1 MNDIERL
8 LKVAS
13 ANDLKTFLKDY
24 AHSNEGFRREL
35 IAFLESKYVNK
46 NKKTIEDY
54 CRQMK
59 SSFYFTQNIGSEWD
73 SFVIPDWYL
82 ITSRANS
89 ILKEGEK
96 LLEIG
101 NPNAAAS
108 IAVEF
113 FVALQDTYDEDSLCD
128 DYDGDI
134 ACEIGNSCERAEQ
147 LLLKSIKHPSMSRD
161 VAQNLTRK
169 LNDISKT
176 SLPYDLSNYDV
187 FDFDDMFLE
196 VSLAIMS
203 DDERL
208 NMLEAQI
215 MQHAGQYIQYV
226 YVERKIS
233 MLRQLHRNAEAEEEL
248 RKYINLPEIR
258 TLIINDLI
266 SKKDYKT
273 AVQLV
278 HEGIDLARESKHWGT
293 VRSWQEKELEIYEQ
307 SGDQPRQIDL
317 CSTLFVNEGASMTY
331 YVKLK
336 ELVPA
341 DEWKDFL
348 DQLLSKVSIEGGF
361 MFGHSVIADI
371 YVAEKE
377 EDKLF
382 ELIMSHGRPNLSSLN
397 RYAKYTGMTHAQ
409 QLLDAYARLLKSE
422 AQMNVNVKAYHRIA
436 EAMSCMCQLHNGKQ
450 VAHQLAEFFRQ
461 EYHRRPKMMEE
472 IRKF

>member
-24 AHSNEGFRREL
+24 ARSNEGFHREL
-35 IAFLESKYVNK
+35 MAFLESKYVNK

-59 SSFYFTQNIGSEWD
+59 SSFGFTQNIGDRWH

-89 ILKEGEK
+89 ILKEGDK

-101 NPNAAAS
+101 NASAAAS

-113 FVALQDTYDEDSLCD
+113 FVALQDTYDEDSLVD

-134 ACEIGNSCERAEQ
+134 ACEIGNSCEQAEQ

-161 VAQNLTRK
+161 VAQNLARK
-169 LNDISKT
+169 LNDISKS

-196 VSLAIMS
+196 VSLTIMS
-203 DDERL
+203 DEERL

-226 YVERKIS
+226 YVERKID
-233 MLRQLHRNAEAEEEL
+233 MLRQLHRNAEAEAEL

-266 SKKDYKT
+266 SKKDYKN

-293 VRSWQEKELEIYEQ
+293 VRSWQEKELEIYEK
-307 SGDQPRQIDL
+307 SGNKPRQIDL
-317 CSTLFVNEGASMTY
+317 CSTLFVSEGGSMAY
-331 YVKLK
+331 YGKLK
-336 ELVPA
+336 ALVPA

-348 DQLLSKVSIEGGF
+348 HQLLSKVSTGDSF
-361 MFGHSVIADI
+361 MFGYSVIADI

-377 EDKLF
+377 ADKLF
-382 ELIMSHGRPNLSSLN
+382 ELIMSHGQPDLDRLD
-397 RYAKYTGMTHAQ
+397 RYARHTGKSHAE
-409 QLLDAYARLLKSE
+409 QLLVAYEQLLKSE
-422 AQMNVNVKAYHRIA
+422 AQMKVNVKVYHRIA
-436 EAMSCMCQLHNGKQ
+436 EAMTCMCRLHGGKKA
-450 VAHQLAEFFRQ
+450 AHQLAEFFRQ